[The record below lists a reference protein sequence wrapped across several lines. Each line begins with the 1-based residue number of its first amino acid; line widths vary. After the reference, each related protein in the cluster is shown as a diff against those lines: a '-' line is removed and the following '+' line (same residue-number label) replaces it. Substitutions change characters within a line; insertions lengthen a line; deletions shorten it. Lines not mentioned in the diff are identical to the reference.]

1 MKKIIDGILKIESD
15 ALREEYFKAFCD
27 LKQISP
33 ENLGY
38 FLKEKNQDN
47 LYVLNIINLISE
59 YGRITERLTQKELV
73 QAKSVLVRNKER
85 VEELLSYYQELS
97 AILDDFIPEHPLVK
111 KEIMLDELGKLGS
124 SQDEALRLLIF
135 DLKHNRDLYQGHNIS
150 VLALEY
156 IYSKLE
162 QFKNGAGEQVFKNVV
177 EKELIESDTM
187 NHCSS
192 IMSSLNAFAIPEV
205 RAKANI
211 DSDLRKCHRDAL
223 ITVLPLVDANI
234 DEYLTKSS
242 EIDEKSKEYLS
253 QVRLAKTYSSLVHDK
268 FI

>member
-1 MKKIIDGILKIESD
+1 MEKIIDDILKIESD
-15 ALREEYFKAFCD
+15 ALRDEYLKAFCD
-27 LKQISP
+27 LKQIRP
-33 ENLGY
+33 ENLGD

-47 LYVLNIINLISE
+47 LYILNIINLISE
-59 YGRITERLTQKELV
+59 YGRITERLTQTELT

-85 VEELLSYYQELS
+85 VEALLAYYQELS
-97 AILDDFIPEHPLVK
+97 AILDDNIPEHPLVK
-111 KEIMLDELGKLGS
+111 KEIMLDELAKMGA

-135 DLKHNRDLYQGHNIS
+135 DLKNSRELYRGHNIS

-162 QFKNGAGEQVFKNVV
+162 QLKNGAGEHVFKNVV
-177 EKELIESDTM
+177 EKELIEADAM

-192 IMSSLNAFAIPEV
+192 IMSSLNAFAIPEA
-205 RAKANI
+205 RAKANV
-211 DSDLRKCHRDAL
+211 DSDLKKCHRDAFV
-223 ITVLPLVDANI
+223 TVLPLVDANI
-234 DEYLTKSS
+234 DEYLNKSN
-242 EIDEKSKEYLS
+242 ELDEKSKEYLG